1 MKNLKSLKNRIQ
13 NDKLVKFLADIE
25 PIVKEM
31 DNSFWF
37 QDKLF
42 NNICH
47 GIVRFFYSKDPVK
60 EYCYKLTEYFLLCE
74 DEDILFSKEVNKLIH
89 GPWISC
95 GYFELQELPANID
108 AFHNFMDK
116 VNIIKKGYPH
126 NPLKLK
132 NGKKWNT
139 IISKKGYFSYEKIK

>member
-13 NDKLVKFLADIE
+13 NDKLVKFLANIE

-37 QDKLF
+37 QDKVF

-47 GIVRFFYSKDPVK
+47 AIVKGLCFKDPVEK
-60 EYCYKLTEYFLLCE
+60 YCCKLTDYFLLCE
-74 DEDILFSKEVNKLIH
+74 DEDILFSEEVNKLIH
-89 GPWISC
+89 GPWISY
-95 GYFELQELPANID
+95 GYFAFQELPANID
-108 AFHNFMDK
+108 AFHKFMTK
-116 VNIIKKGYPH
+116 VNIIKKGYPI

-132 NGKKWNT
+132 NNQKWNT
-139 IISKKGYFSYEKIK
+139 IISKNGYFYYEKIK

>member
-1 MKNLKSLKNRIQ
+1 MKNFKSLKNRIQ

-37 QDKLF
+37 QDKVF

-47 GIVRFFYSKDPVK
+47 SIVKFLYFKDPVK
-60 EYCYKLTEYFLLCE
+60 EYCCKLTEYFLLCE

-89 GPWISC
+89 GPWISYA
-95 GYFELQELPANID
+95 YFAAQELPANID

-116 VNIIKKGYPH
+116 VNRIKIGYPH

-132 NGKKWNT
+132 NGEKWNT
-139 IISKKGYFSYEKIK
+139 IISKKGYFYYEKIK

>member
-1 MKNLKSLKNRIQ
+1 MNALKSLKNRIK

-25 PIVKEM
+25 PIIKEM

-37 QDKLF
+37 QDKVF

-47 GIVRFFYSKDPVK
+47 GIVRGLCFKDPVEK
-60 EYCYKLTEYFLLCE
+60 YCCKLTEYFLLCE
-74 DEDILFSKEVNKLIH
+74 DEDILFSEEVNELIH

-95 GYFELQELPANID
+95 GYFAFQELPANIE
-108 AFHNFMDK
+108 AFHKFMNK
-116 VNIIKKGYPH
+116 VNIIKIGYPH

-132 NGKKWNT
+132 NGEKWNT
-139 IISKKGYFSYEKIK
+139 IISKNGYFKYKKLK

>member
-37 QDKLF
+37 QDKIF

-47 GIVRFFYSKDPVK
+47 GIVKRLFFKDPVEK
-60 EYCYKLTEYFLLCE
+60 YCCKLTNYFLLCE
-74 DEDILFSKEVNKLIH
+74 DEDILFSKEVNELIH

-95 GYFELQELPANID
+95 GYFALQELPASID
-108 AFHNFMDK
+108 IFHKFMNK
-116 VNIIKKGYPH
+116 VNRIKIGYPH

-139 IISKKGYFSYEKIK
+139 IISKKGYFYYEKIK

>member
-1 MKNLKSLKNRIQ
+1 MKTLKSIKNRIQ

-37 QDKLF
+37 QDKVF

-47 GIVRFFYSKDPVK
+47 SIVRLFFKDPVEK
-60 EYCYKLTEYFLLCE
+60 YCCKLSEYFLLCE
-74 DEDILFSKEVNKLIH
+74 DEDILFSEEVNKLIH
-89 GPWISC
+89 GPWISY
-95 GYFELQELPANID
+95 GYFAFQELPANID

-116 VNIIKKGYPH
+116 VNIIKIGYPH

-139 IISKKGYFSYEKIK
+139 IISKKGYFYYEKIK